1 MDAEYYYTNPYRRT
15 VMNRTVFDPTVPP
28 APTSGAFCYAP
39 RPSSLKGLRV
49 GLVENTKFNS
59 EVILRKIAE
68 RLATRYQVTL
78 THLDRKKSPGHSVTP
93 AAITFFQQK
102 ADFVLAGVGD

>member
-1 MDAEYYYTNPYRRT
+1 MDPQHYRANQNGSYTMTRR
-15 VMNRTVFDPTVPP
+15 VFDPTVSPVSP
-28 APTSGAFCYAP
+28 VTFSYAP
-39 RPSSLKGLRV
+39 RPKSLHGLRV

-68 RLATRYQVTL
+68 RLTARHQTSM
-78 THLDRKKSPGHSVTP
+78 THLDHKKSSGHSVTP
-93 AAITFFQQK
+93 EAIILLQQK

>member
-1 MDAEYYYTNPYRRT
+1 MSRK
-15 VMNRTVFDPTVPP
+15 VFDPTVSPVTP
-28 APTSGAFCYAP
+28 VTFSYTP
-39 RPSSLKGLRV
+39 RPRSLRGLRV

-68 RLATRYQVTL
+68 RLATQYQISMA
-78 THLDRKKSPGHSVTP
+78 HLDHKKSSGHSVTP
-93 AAITFFQQK
+93 AAITLLQQK